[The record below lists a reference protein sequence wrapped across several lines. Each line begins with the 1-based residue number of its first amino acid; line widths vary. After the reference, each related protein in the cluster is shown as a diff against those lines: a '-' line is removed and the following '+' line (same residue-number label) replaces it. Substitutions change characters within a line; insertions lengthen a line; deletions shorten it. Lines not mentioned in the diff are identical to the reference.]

1 MPITPHPL
9 TRDLKALPVPDLSST
24 LEAYIHA
31 LEAVLDETELA
42 EAKAIVAD
50 FAQSQAP
57 RLDEALRQRAA
68 TREAEGTN
76 WLSDEWYSSYLA
88 TRGPLTLTTNVGFQL
103 ALPSEETGLD
113 RVVDGIRRALVVHLQ
128 AAGDDL
134 PDYVDARG
142 NRITQ
147 DQWFV
152 FGGGLRHPS
161 AGEDEIIVATA
172 GTANR
177 EIGVFVDGHLYAV
190 PVTDEAGEPIA
201 APNLRNALET
211 VLDAPRKQSVDFNA
225 ASLLGSETLAEV
237 LPDMLAQGDNG
248 DVYKRLQEF
257 LFTVDL
263 IDYGV
268 TTHASDEERINELTF
283 LPRGAWTYKPLSYQ
297 FSLTDPWSA
306 VHVEHSCQDG
316 GTLVTAITRMQEA
329 EIGVGA
335 DFVAKPQELR
345 WDLDDALTTR
355 IEKSVAEVAG
365 AAEKL
370 RTRIVHVPFDQPADL
385 PLKFSRDASAQLM
398 MTIAQQLTY
407 GRVRAAYE
415 AVDMREFR
423 AGRTECLRAATP
435 EAAAFARALVEGT
448 AEQAGLEDAINAHRA
463 WVKRCKSGNGFD
475 RHIQMMATID
485 DTHAFFNDTRVT
497 AARRDFLSTT
507 SIGGAAQIVRY
518 CFAPALPEG
527 FGIAYTP
534 LHDDTE
540 YCVSWN
546 AATAEQ
552 PEEFLANLTKAG
564 ELLWQFCAT
573 LSTNAE

>member
-1 MPITPHPL
+1 M
-9 TRDLKALPVPDLSST
+9 
-24 LEAYIHA
+24 
-31 LEAVLDETELA
+31 
-42 EAKAIVAD
+42 
-50 FAQSQAP
+50 
-57 RLDEALRQRAA
+57 
-68 TREAEGTN
+68 
-76 WLSDEWYSSYLA
+76 
-88 TRGPLTLTTNVGFQL
+88 
-103 ALPSEETGLD
+103 
-113 RVVDGIRRALVVHLQ
+113 
-128 AAGDDL
+128 
-134 PDYVDARG
+134 
-142 NRITQ
+142 
-147 DQWFV
+147 
-152 FGGGLRHPS
+152 
-161 AGEDEIIVATA
+161 
-172 GTANR
+172 
-177 EIGVFVDGHLYAV
+177 
-190 PVTDEAGEPIA
+190 
-201 APNLRNALET
+201 
-211 VLDAPRKQSVDFNA
+211 
-225 ASLLGSETLAEV
+225 
-237 LPDMLAQGDNG
+237 
-248 DVYKRLQEF
+248 
-257 LFTVDL
+257 
-263 IDYGV
+263 
-268 TTHASDEERINELTF
+268 
-283 LPRGAWTYKPLSYQ
+283 
-297 FSLTDPWSA
+297 
-306 VHVEHSCQDG
+306 HVEHSCQDG

-345 WDLDDALTTR
+345 WDLDNALTTR

-534 LHDDTE
+534 LYDDTE